1 MPTNLP
7 ATSDAA
13 LKQLRLLQLADS
25 ALPVGA
31 AAHSF
36 GLETLVAEE
45 ALTVAQLGT
54 FLADYVAEVGVLEAG
69 FCRAGYAVGAG
80 LDGILDEAGWLELNL
95 RLSALKPARE
105 SRTASAMLG
114 RRLLRLLLALETWP
128 QAEQALHAAQQAG
141 VEIHYSTAFGLA
153 GGILELDEEATTLAY
168 LQQMVTGLVS
178 ACQRLLPLGQSEAA
192 RLIWQLKPALLSA
205 AQFSRGLDWEKT
217 PFQCFIPVVEVA
229 SMRHPILHTRLFMS

>member
-1 MPTNLP
+1 MSINPS
-7 ATSDAA
+7 ATPDAA

-36 GLETLVAEE
+36 GLEMLVAEE
-45 ALTVAQLGT
+45 ALTVAQLET

-69 FCRAGYAVGAG
+69 FCRAGYASVAG
-80 LDGILDEAGWLELNL
+80 LEEILDEARWLELNL

-114 RRLLRLLLALETWP
+114 RRLLRLLLALEAWSP
-128 QAEQALHAAQQAG
+128 VEQALQSAQQAG

-153 GGILELDEEATTLAY
+153 SGILELDEEATTLAY

-192 RLIWQLKPALLSA
+192 RLVWQLKPALSSA
-205 AQFSRGLDWEKT
+205 AQLSRSLDWET
-217 PFQCFIPVVEVA
+217 IPFQCFIPIVDVA
-229 SMRHPILHTRLFMS
+229 GMRHPILHTRLFMS